1 MCKPGANSYVCQSA
15 CPGATCW
22 TCAGL
27 RVRFDQPIKLRK
39 FYTMNAPHA
48 TDHIYDFTTGS
59 SSGFEVWSGSWFQ
72 PTALTGLVDD
82 FTVQLNLTY
91 IEPQSNSSQLVNK
104 RPTPRV
110 LK

>member
-1 MCKPGANSYVCQSA
+1 
-15 CPGATCW
+15 
-22 TCAGL
+22 
-27 RVRFDQPIKLRK
+27 
-39 FYTMNAPHA
+39 
-48 TDHIYDFTTGS
+48 
-59 SSGFEVWSGSWFQ
+59 VWSGSWFQ